1 MHIILGAT
9 GHVGSALAEA
19 LLAKGQP
26 VTVITR
32 HASKTEA
39 LRKKGA
45 KVAVVDVFDV
55 AAFQRVLAGGKRL
68 FLLNPPA
75 APSTDTAAEERRSL
89 RSILRAVQGANLEKI
104 VAESAYGAQ
113 PGERIGDLGVLHEM
127 EQALAAQP
135 IPTAVIRA
143 AYYMSNWDPSLQ
155 TAQEQGV
162 VHTMYPVDFALP
174 MVAPHDLGQFA
185 ARLMEGPAKDSGP
198 HHVEGPEAYT
208 SADVAEAFAL
218 ALNKPVR
225 AVQTPR
231 SQWEHAFKA
240 MGFSDAGAASY
251 AAMTRVTLDKKY
263 EAENPER
270 GRVSLREYIAALVR
284 RNTG

>member
-1 MHIILGAT
+1 
-9 GHVGSALAEA
+9 
-19 LLAKGQP
+19 
-26 VTVITR
+26 
-32 HASKTEA
+32 
-39 LRKKGA
+39 
-45 KVAVVDVFDV
+45 
-55 AAFQRVLAGGKRL
+55 
-68 FLLNPPA
+68 
-75 APSTDTAAEERRSL
+75 
-89 RSILRAVQGANLEKI
+89 
-104 VAESAYGAQ
+104 
-113 PGERIGDLGVLHEM
+113 
-127 EQALAAQP
+127 
-135 IPTAVIRA
+135 
-143 AYYMSNWDPSLQ
+143 
-155 TAQEQGV
+155 
-162 VHTMYPVDFALP
+162 
-174 MVAPHDLGQFA
+174 
-185 ARLMEGPAKDSGP
+185 MEGPAKDSGP

-251 AAMTRVTLDKKY
+251 AAMTRVTLEKKY